1 VSLCEGETAS
11 RRFLFTRQPPVGL
24 FAPDNSPD
32 HSADQQNSLAREHIS
47 LSRSPF
53 SNTAEMGKL
62 YFHYSTMNAGKSTML
77 LQAAY
82 NYLERGMLVYLLTAK
97 LDQRAGDAKIASRI
111 GLSMDAQT
119 FEAETNIYDQLS
131 EAYSK
136 DGDDKAPFACVFVD
150 EAQCA
155 RGPQSLRS
163 LDRC

>member
-1 VSLCEGETAS
+1 
-11 RRFLFTRQPPVGL
+11 
-24 FAPDNSPD
+24 
-32 HSADQQNSLAREHIS
+32 
-47 LSRSPF
+47 
-53 SNTAEMGKL
+53 MGKL

-119 FEAETNIYDQLS
+119 FEADTNIYDQLA

-155 RGPQSLRS
+155 HGPQSLRS